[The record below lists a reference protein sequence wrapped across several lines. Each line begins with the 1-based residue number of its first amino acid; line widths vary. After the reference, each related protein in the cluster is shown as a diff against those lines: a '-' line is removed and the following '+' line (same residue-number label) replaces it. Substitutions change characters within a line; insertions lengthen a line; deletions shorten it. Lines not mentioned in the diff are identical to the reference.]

1 MARALIR
8 AGKYTEAQD
17 TLAALFEDAI
27 ETLGNN
33 SAVVKQALAVH
44 WDLLHTRLGRPD
56 EAEGLKERA
65 AALGCDVSVC
75 VEGAREAK
83 APVAMRHE
91 VMDFEEHITES
102 DDEDEWEE
110 I

>member
-1 MARALIR
+1 MARALIQ
-8 AGKYTEAQD
+8 AGKHTEAQD

-27 ETLGNN
+27 ETLGNKT
-33 SAVVKQALAVH
+33 AVVRQALAVY

-65 AALGCDVSVC
+65 ASLGCDVSVC
-75 VEGAREAK
+75 VEGAREAR

-91 VMDFEEHITES
+91 QMDLSRPIPNGS
-102 DDEDEWEE
+102 DDEEE
-110 I
+110 SD